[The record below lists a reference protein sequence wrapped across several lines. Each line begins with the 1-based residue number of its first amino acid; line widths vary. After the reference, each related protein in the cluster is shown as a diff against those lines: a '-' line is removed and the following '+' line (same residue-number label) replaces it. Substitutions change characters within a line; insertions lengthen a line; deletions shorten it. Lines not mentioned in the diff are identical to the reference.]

1 MLNVR
6 EALARSQ
13 GGREKIFLNYIPRN
27 IFVNERDIT
36 VKVHIFLCTY
46 FEFSAAYSQVIFS
59 TTKATLQ
66 EEACNAAR

>member
-1 MLNVR
+1 MAVSAIVQRVEVR
-6 EALARSQ
+6 LAMLARSLAQ
-13 GGREKIFLNYIPRN
+13 GREKIFLNYIPRN

-59 TTKATLQ
+59 I
-66 EEACNAAR
+66 N